1 MSRIAVVLL
10 IGMACLGCASRP
22 KAYWHHPDK
31 TLEEARADCKACTR
45 QAHAHAQKE
54 HVWRYQESSERGRPW
69 QMGNELTEEANR
81 ELDEEN
87 FFRSCMAAKGYRQQ
101 HEFPLDAKI
110 RRGEYF
116 SEHFAGR

>member
-1 MSRIAVVLL
+1 MSRIAVLLL
-10 IGMACLGCASRP
+10 IGVVCLGCASRP
-22 KAYWHHPDK
+22 KAYWYHPDK

-54 HVWRYQESSERGRPW
+54 HLWRYQESVERNRPW

-81 ELDEEN
+81 ELDESS
-87 FFRSCMAAKGYRQQ
+87 FFDGCMAAKGYRQQ
-101 HEFPLDAKI
+101 HEFPLGARV

-116 SEHFAGR
+116 GEHFGGR